1 MKEIIIGYKEHKP
14 GEPDPLWTAWEQ
26 TGELIRCKDC
36 KWWTITS
43 PTFPIKGFC
52 GCYHGEHDG
61 DWFCADG
68 VVKDNC
74 SEFPNN

>member
-36 KWWTITS
+36 KHYRYYGLYEEIVSECRIDRAES
-43 PTFPIKGFC
+43 P
-52 GCYHGEHDG
+52 DG

-68 VVKDNC
+68 ERK
-74 SEFPNN
+74 